1 MGFLSAV
8 CQPHSSGILFYRRHY
23 LSAGEKRRREHQS
36 RRTIRLSQEDM
47 AMETD
52 RFRHPFPSP
61 LSGHEI
67 VEMELETFKITVLPL
82 REKLINISWRMM
94 EDRSDAEDIVQETF
108 LKLWQIREKLDG
120 YNSVEALAVQVAKNL
135 ALDKLKQH
143 RPEGADIALLSLD
156 SGTRNPAEELEQH
169 DTVARIR
176 WLISKLPSL
185 QQTIIRM
192 KDVEGYELA
201 EIAEITGTQV
211 EAVRVNLSRARKK
224 IREQLMK
231 EL

>member
-1 MGFLSAV
+1 
-8 CQPHSSGILFYRRHY
+8 
-23 LSAGEKRRREHQS
+23 
-36 RRTIRLSQEDM
+36 
-47 AMETD
+47 
-52 RFRHPFPSP
+52 
-61 LSGHEI
+61 
-67 VEMELETFKITVLPL
+67 MELETFKITVLPL

-143 RPEGADIALLSLD
+143 RPEGMLSVD

-224 IREQLMK
+224 IREWLMK
-231 EL
+231 DL

>member
-1 MGFLSAV
+1 
-8 CQPHSSGILFYRRHY
+8 
-23 LSAGEKRRREHQS
+23 
-36 RRTIRLSQEDM
+36 
-47 AMETD
+47 
-52 RFRHPFPSP
+52 
-61 LSGHEI
+61 
-67 VEMELETFKITVLPL
+67 MELETFKITVLPL
-82 REKLINISWRMM
+82 REKLINISWRMI

-120 YNSVEALAVQVAKNL
+120 YNSVEALAVQVVKNL

-143 RPEGADIALLSLD
+143 RPEGTDIALLSLD
-156 SGTRNPAEELEQH
+156 SGTRNPGGRIGSMH

>member
-1 MGFLSAV
+1 MFSFL
-8 CQPHSSGILFYRRHY
+8 CRHN
-23 LSAGEKRRREHQS
+23 S
-36 RRTIRLSQEDM
+36 RNGTRN
-47 AMETD
+47 
-52 RFRHPFPSP
+52 
-61 LSGHEI
+61 
-67 VEMELETFKITVLPL
+67 VKITVLPL
-82 REKLINISWRMM
+82 REKLINISWRMI

-143 RPEGADIALLSLD
+143 RPEGTDIALLSLD

>member
-1 MGFLSAV
+1 
-8 CQPHSSGILFYRRHY
+8 
-23 LSAGEKRRREHQS
+23 
-36 RRTIRLSQEDM
+36 
-47 AMETD
+47 
-52 RFRHPFPSP
+52 
-61 LSGHEI
+61 
-67 VEMELETFKITVLPL
+67 MELETFKITVLPL
-82 REKLINISWRMM
+82 REKLINISWRMI

-108 LKLWQIREKLDG
+108 LILWQILEKFTQIP
-120 YNSVEALAVQVAKNL
+120 VEHVLIERVKENKSLVDKNL

-143 RPEGADIALLSLD
+143 RPEGTDIALLSLD

-224 IREQLMK
+224 IREQFLQLNK
-231 EL
+231 QEKWT